1 MSGNDKNQ
9 YLDALPKG
17 SQLSFNIS
25 LRWSGWEVE
34 IQKNNPKEHFEPMS
48 LVERSTSLVHETQ
61 HIRIN
66 MKVLLAGKLSMSGV
80 KQHKIMKAT
89 DGKYYQERIRHSMQ
103 FYSKFLKHEGGNHEK
118 AKELIKFRAN
128 SFDN

>member
-48 LVERSTSLVHETQ
+48 LVERSTSLVHEIQ

-66 MKVLLAGKLSMSGV
+66 MKVLLAGKLSMS
-80 KQHKIMKAT
+80 
-89 DGKYYQERIRHSMQ
+89 
-103 FYSKFLKHEGGNHEK
+103 
-118 AKELIKFRAN
+118 
-128 SFDN
+128 